1 MFCPGCGL
9 QRFDLRAEPPAAT
22 FYVDARNLAPTYDHP
37 IRIADDGQG
46 GPDIVYESG
55 PKWASYLAPG
65 VLRLDTRD
73 GRLGKLP
80 LPLGPEK
87 AIFRAAPSD
96 VTVGIEVAVFP
107 LPEVAIEPLT
117 VSKGFTSGFP
127 AKLSL
132 TVWCPIY
139 VTELQFAPEW
149 LRLREPEKLKS
160 TRLLGECEIPVEV
173 DIPAGVA
180 NDATIGYTMRIQGVP
195 EPIAGRLPILL
206 REPPKLVVKL
216 VVQLALKKRRATPE
230 LLNGEGLFDLTL
242 VNAAHEADLWVDG
255 ISLQPLN
262 NAPPLIF
269 DVDLTRF
276 EIKAGKERIVS
287 ISAHP
292 PGGLSVKEGTYFYR
306 VEFQSNDPEA
316 PSKEISLRVTDED
329 YLGFVALDYG
339 TTDTTAAIFDVN
351 QNTYV
356 NLLLD
361 PPLEDPKI
369 YSNIFFQAYAPEKS
383 PRFVWKIGSIA
394 RSFRHTREARQRLVQ
409 AIKVRLGLQ
418 YRRRIL
424 FAEMREEVAPP
435 AEEIAKYILTDLLKR
450 IRLALGKHPLH
461 FVLCVPTRF
470 TLRRRQALC
479 DTFQAAARDAR
490 VDVDSLE
497 VVDES
502 LAAGIYSLTLER
514 KNKPDGNPAI
524 AMTVDFGGGTTDVT
538 LMRVEWRD
546 RNTLASVEIVGA
558 WGDPNM
564 GGEEITFQIAKLLLS
579 QYLQRPIDDTRDEEL
594 CRALIPQAESIK
606 LAVSE
611 IERAASGGNSLDPG
625 NVLKSLSPAAIEE
638 IDNISRH
645 YAIADENERRR
656 RVLESYFQRRTIEL
670 QHAEFDRHIEIAP
683 EAIAEI
689 FRQKID
695 SLHEALTSLLQGL
708 GLKQVDILLLAGQSS
723 RFPLVEDKLRDLAD
737 KLEYVVDD
745 AGKLV
750 LKECVSRGAL
760 ILAGAGRKIAI
771 GGRDKIW
778 TTLGYYNESEF
789 EELVKWGS
797 SPSKADQGI
806 LFQLGHE
813 KVSRGVLKFELRE
826 KTNLIGN
833 LTTEVYG
840 VFEVDVRA
848 AAQND
853 YECRLSIENDGA
865 IEVRCKLGNDWVAM
879 QPATRVAG

>member
-37 IRIADDGQG
+37 IQIAGDGQG

-65 VLRLDTRD
+65 VLRLDTGD
-73 GRLGKLP
+73 GRLGK

-132 TVWCPIY
+132 AVWCPIY
-139 VTELQFAPEW
+139 VEQLQFTPQW
-149 LRLREPEKLKS
+149 LRLRDPAKLKS
-160 TRLLGECEIPVEV
+160 TQLLGECEIPVEV
-173 DIPAGVA
+173 DIPEGVA
-180 NDATIGYTMRIQGVP
+180 NDATIGYTLRIHGVP

-206 REPPKLVVKL
+206 REPPKLVVKPL
-216 VVQLALKKRRATPE
+216 RGAPE
-230 LLNGEGLFDLTL
+230 LLSGEGLFDLTL
-242 VNAAHEADLWVDG
+242 GNDSHGADLWVDG
-255 ISLQPLN
+255 ISLEPVAG
-262 NAPPLIF
+262 APPLIF
-269 DVDLTRF
+269 DVDLARF
-276 EIKAGKERIVS
+276 EVKAGAERPVR
-287 ISAHP
+287 ISARP
-292 PGGLSVKEGTYFYR
+292 PEGLSVKKGLYFYQ
-306 VEFQSNDPEA
+306 VEFQSNDPRKA
-316 PSKEISLRVTDED
+316 PWEIPLRITDEV
-329 YLGFVALDYG
+329 YRGFVAVDYG

-351 QNTYV
+351 RNTYV

-361 PPLEDPKI
+361 PPLADPKI

-394 RSFRHTREARQRLVQ
+394 RSFRHTREARQQLVQ
-409 AIKVRLGLQ
+409 AIKVKIGLQ

-424 FAEMREEVAPP
+424 FAKMREEAALP

-461 FVLCVPTRF
+461 FALCVPTRF

-479 DTFQAAARDAR
+479 DTFQAAAREAH
-490 VDVDSLE
+490 VDVGTLE

-502 LAAGIYSLTLER
+502 LAAGIYSLALGR
-514 KNKPDGNPAI
+514 GKGPDGRTTT

-538 LMRVEWRD
+538 LLRVAWEDRD
-546 RNTLASVEIVGA
+546 TPASVEIVGA

-564 GGEEITFQIAKLLLS
+564 GGEEITFQIARLLLS
-579 QYLQRPIDDTRDEEL
+579 RYLQRPVDDARDEEP

-611 IERAASGGNSLDPG
+611 IERAVRGGNSPEPG
-625 NVLKSLSPAAIEE
+625 NVLQSLSPEAIEE

-670 QHAEFDRHIEIAP
+670 QHAEYDRHIEIAP
-683 EAIAEI
+683 EEIASI
-689 FRQKID
+689 FREKIE
-695 SLHEALTSLLQGL
+695 SLHEALTSLLKGL
-708 GLKQVDILLLAGQSS
+708 GLEQVDILLLAGQSS
-723 RFPLVEDKLRDLAD
+723 RFPLVEDKLRDLAQ
-737 KLEYVVDD
+737 EIQYVVDK
-745 AGKLV
+745 AGQLV

-760 ILAGAGRKIAI
+760 ILAGAGERIAI
-771 GGRDKIW
+771 VGRETIW
-778 TTLGYYNESEF
+778 TTLGYYNGPQF

-797 SPSKADQGI
+797 SPSKTGPGI
-806 LFQLGHE
+806 LFHLGRE
-813 KVSRGVLKFELRE
+813 RVARGVLQFELRE

-833 LTTEVYG
+833 LATEVYG
-840 VFEVDVRA
+840 VFELDVRA
-848 AAQND
+848 AAQKD
-853 YECRLSIENDGA
+853 FECRLSIGNDGS
-865 IEVRCKLGNDWVAM
+865 IDVQCKLGNDWVAM